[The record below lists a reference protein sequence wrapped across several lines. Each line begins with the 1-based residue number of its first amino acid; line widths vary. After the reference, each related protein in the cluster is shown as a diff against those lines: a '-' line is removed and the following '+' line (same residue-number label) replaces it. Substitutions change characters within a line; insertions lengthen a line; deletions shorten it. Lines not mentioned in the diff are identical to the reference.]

1 MHLSVTFSGGSEV
14 IFGDKR
20 HHEIDVADDLDV
32 GELIDWISSELVVD
46 KSKTGLLFL
55 DGDVRPGI
63 LVLVND
69 VDWEITGGLRTRLT
83 NKDNVT
89 FISTLHGG

>member
-1 MHLSVTFSGGSEV
+1 MLLNLTFSGGSEV

-20 HHEIDVADDLDV
+20 HHEVEVADELDV
-32 GELIDWISSELVVD
+32 GALIEWIVERLVVD
-46 KSKTGLLFL
+46 KPKTSLLFV

-69 VDWEITGGLRTRLT
+69 VDWEITGGLRTRLQ
-83 NKDNVT
+83 NKDTIT